1 MSEINIDN
9 PKEASRAQLV
19 TVANAIEAAQ
29 YEKPIDAMAVLREQT
44 EKDSS

>member
-1 MSEINIDN
+1 MSDININD
-9 PKEASRAQLV
+9 PKSVARAQLNL
-19 TVANAIEAAQ
+19 VANAIEAAQ